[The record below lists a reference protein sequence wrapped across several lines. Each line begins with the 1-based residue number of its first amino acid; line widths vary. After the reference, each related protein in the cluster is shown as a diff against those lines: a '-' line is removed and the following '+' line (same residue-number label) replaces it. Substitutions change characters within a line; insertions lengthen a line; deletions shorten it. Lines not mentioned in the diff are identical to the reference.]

1 MFVSY
6 VLAARVSSLDA
17 FAIVVHQDWYP
28 LKLNLNT
35 ISKLFNVYW
44 TIHCWKFFF
53 EKWTMK
59 VQLSPAWLIFLP
71 VTLPESQS
79 FASARCLPVGLMKA
93 SSSVMGQCCH
103 PLSSHSV
110 ICLAPS
116 PLQEHFPSACKMI
129 TGWLLDFPL
138 FFSVYSPFLPS
149 SHLLFSLS
157 QPLCCS
163 PAHPSWHITLIR
175 AVLPLLFSSF
185 IMLPFFRC
193 SFPP

>member
-1 MFVSY
+1 MAASISWVDVASTALGSKKAMFNSNSLQSTKSCNLLPKTLCMTDISVFIAAVS
-6 VLAARVSSLDA
+6 
-17 FAIVVHQDWYP
+17 
-28 LKLNLNT
+28 
-35 ISKLFNVYW
+35 
-44 TIHCWKFFF
+44 HC
-53 EKWTMK
+53 
-59 VQLSPAWLIFLP
+59 
-71 VTLPESQS
+71 
-79 FASARCLPVGLMKA
+79 CLPAGLMKA
-93 SSSVMGQCCH
+93 SSSVMGQCYH

-149 SHLLFSLS
+149 SHLLLFSLS
-157 QPLCCS
+157 PPLRCS
-163 PAHPSWHITLIR
+163 PAHPPWHITLIPS
-175 AVLPLLFSSF
+175 VLPLPFSSS